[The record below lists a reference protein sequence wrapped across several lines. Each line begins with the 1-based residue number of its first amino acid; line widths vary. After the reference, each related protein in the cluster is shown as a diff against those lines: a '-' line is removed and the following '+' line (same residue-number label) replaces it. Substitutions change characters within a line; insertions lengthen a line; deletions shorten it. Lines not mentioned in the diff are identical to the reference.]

1 MKRLRIASKS
11 SGPDDGHVHFCLTVR
26 VYMARRLGKNKGII
40 GLVAHES
47 RRAHL
52 TKLCR
57 SCGRLLGDY
66 ARFCDKCGSA
76 QPPQPV
82 PQVQY
87 QYQQPSQPA
96 PQSQYQYLQP
106 PPPSLAPAEPVQ
118 RQPVSA
124 APAKHAPRI
133 VLQEPPRPEAVAA
146 IAPSRPPVKLGRWTM
161 RPLGRKPNYLGI
173 LGAIVAFASLVMPWW
188 NMTASVP
195 ITGLG
200 NSTAI
205 DFPLYLYST
214 SASLLANPPSQVIS
228 LNLWFCW
235 VTLALVALAGIL
247 AIVGS
252 VIIGKGNR
260 ILLIGGVIGLLSI
273 VVFAIGLQIELSTA
287 GSGLDLF
294 KTASG
299 TWGTLVTYLSFGF
312 WGALVAA
319 VTMLVAAMRG
329 GAMATAP
336 PWTVQPYAPEV
347 APIGSRV
354 GDATQEFGPAVQA
367 SPAVR
372 AGRPRGVKLLI
383 AYCIVLG
390 ICALASIPFVSSLV
404 DGIPQLFL
412 STWGIGLSDP
422 TYLWGLLV
430 FSAVMDFVIAF
441 GLLKRLKLVRTIT
454 RVLSVAAVACALIV
468 ICLVAVLLVSP
479 NLLGVQTGTPLLDS
493 SVAILYGALAAAA
506 LLGVVLPLIIFRYLG
521 RPNVKEYFGIVE

>member
-1 MKRLRIASKS
+1 
-11 SGPDDGHVHFCLTVR
+11 
-26 VYMARRLGKNKGII
+26 
-40 GLVAHES
+40 
-47 RRAHL
+47 
-52 TKLCR
+52 
-57 SCGRLLGDY
+57 
-66 ARFCDKCGSA
+66 
-76 QPPQPV
+76 
-82 PQVQY
+82 
-87 QYQQPSQPA
+87 
-96 PQSQYQYLQP
+96 
-106 PPPSLAPAEPVQ
+106 
-118 RQPVSA
+118 
-124 APAKHAPRI
+124 
-133 VLQEPPRPEAVAA
+133 
-146 IAPSRPPVKLGRWTM
+146 VKLGRWTL
-161 RPLGRKPNYLGI
+161 RPPGRKLNNLGI
-173 LGAIVAFASLVMPWW
+173 LGAIVAFTSLVMPWW

-195 ITGLG
+195 IVGLG

-205 DFPLYLYST
+205 DFPLYLYSNST
-214 SASLLANPPSQVIS
+214 RLFTNPPSQVIS

-235 VTLALVALAGIL
+235 VTLALAALAGIL

-252 VIIGKGNR
+252 MIIGKGNR

-273 VVFAIGLQIELSTA
+273 VVFAIGLYIELSTT

-299 TWGTLVTYLSFGF
+299 TWGTLATYLSFGF
-312 WGALVAA
+312 WAALVAA

-336 PWTVQPYAPEV
+336 PWTVQPYAPGAAPTGPRV
-347 APIGSRV
+347 AE
-354 GDATQEFGPAVQA
+354 AAQEFGPAVQA

-390 ICALASIPFVSSLV
+390 ICAVASIPFVSSLV
-404 DGIPQLFL
+404 DGVPQLFL
-412 STWGIGLSDP
+412 SAWGIGLSDP

-441 GLLKRLKLVRTIT
+441 GLLKRLKLVRTIA

-468 ICLVAVLLVSP
+468 ICLIAVVLVSP
-479 NLLGVQTGTPLLDS
+479 NLLGVQTGTPLPAS

-521 RPNVKEYFGIVE
+521 RPNVREYFGIVE

>member
-1 MKRLRIASKS
+1 
-11 SGPDDGHVHFCLTVR
+11 
-26 VYMARRLGKNKGII
+26 
-40 GLVAHES
+40 
-47 RRAHL
+47 
-52 TKLCR
+52 
-57 SCGRLLGDY
+57 
-66 ARFCDKCGSA
+66 
-76 QPPQPV
+76 
-82 PQVQY
+82 
-87 QYQQPSQPA
+87 
-96 PQSQYQYLQP
+96 
-106 PPPSLAPAEPVQ
+106 
-118 RQPVSA
+118 
-124 APAKHAPRI
+124 
-133 VLQEPPRPEAVAA
+133 
-146 IAPSRPPVKLGRWTM
+146 M
-161 RPLGRKPNYLGI
+161 RPLGRKLNYLGI

-195 ITGLG
+195 IVGLG

-214 SASLLANPPSQVIS
+214 SASMLANPPSQVIS

-252 VIIGKGNR
+252 IIIGKGNR

-273 VVFAIGLQIELSTA
+273 VVFAVGLQIELSNA

-299 TWGTLVTYLSFGF
+299 TWGTLATYLSFGF

-329 GAMATAP
+329 GAMATVP
-336 PWTVQPYAPEV
+336 PLTVQPYAPEV

-354 GDATQEFGPAVQA
+354 AEATQEFGPAVQA

-390 ICALASIPFVSSLV
+390 ICAVASIPFVSSLV
-404 DGIPQLFL
+404 DGVRQLSL
-412 STWGIGLSDP
+412 SAGGIGIPDP

-430 FSAVMDFVIAF
+430 FWAVMDFVIAF
-441 GLLKRLKLVRTIT
+441 GLLKRLKLVRKIT
-454 RVLSVAAVACALIV
+454 RVLSVAAVACALIM
-468 ICLVAVLLVSP
+468 ICLIAVLLVSP
-479 NLLGVQTGTPLLDS
+479 NLLGVQTGTPLADS